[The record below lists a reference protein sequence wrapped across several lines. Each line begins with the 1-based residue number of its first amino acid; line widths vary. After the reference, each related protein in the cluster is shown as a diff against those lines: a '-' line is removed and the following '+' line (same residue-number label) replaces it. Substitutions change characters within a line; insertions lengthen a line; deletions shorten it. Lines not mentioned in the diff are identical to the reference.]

1 MNRVCNFSFANK
13 HEQNTCE
20 MHPTLKNNFVRI
32 KNKWKIFICLVGLI
46 GTINVHGQTEK
57 FKAIFIYNFTKD
69 IEWRNSNQG
78 TFQIAVYGES
88 PIIDELNIIASKKKV
103 GSDAIVIKKVN
114 NMAEIGDSK
123 ILYIPSSRKKAIQEI
138 SMALRS
144 KNILIITDD
153 ASDFFGINFLEVN
166 QRLTFQISKSNI
178 DAHGLKVTSTLI
190 GLGIAV
196 N

>member
-1 MNRVCNFSFANK
+1 MNRVCNFTFANK

-20 MHPTLKNNFVRI
+20 LHPTFKNNFARM

-46 GTINVHGQTEK
+46 GTMNVHGQTEK

-69 IEWRNSNQG
+69 IEWPSNNQA
-78 TFQIAVYGES
+78 TFQIAVYGDS
-88 PIIDELNIIASKKKV
+88 PIVNELNVIASKKKV
-103 GSDAIVIKKVN
+103 GSASIVVKKVN
-114 NMAEIGDSK
+114 NIAEIGDSK
-123 ILYIPSSRKKAIQEI
+123 ICYIPSSRKKTIQEI
-138 SMALRS
+138 TMALRN
-144 KNILIITDD
+144 KNILVITDD
-153 ASDFFGINFLEVN
+153 ATDFFGINFTEVN

-178 DAHGLKVTSTLI
+178 EAHGLKVTSTLI